1 MGVLKPELIFKSIVP
16 IIMAGILGIYGLIVS
31 VILSG
36 KSKFN
41 PLFNSLLTHSFTI
54 VGAAA
59 GAYTEAMGYK
69 HLASGLCCGLS
80 SLVIILS
87 SYWRIHFRLLV
98 SLSVLLVMQ
107 ESEQTPNKA
116 RSSLVWFWSLS
127 SLRLSVY
134 MVWLSPL
141 SSPKA
146 EQLITFKSYNY
157 KLLSV
162 ISSLYLTINLQII
175 SFTLF
180 Y

>member
-1 MGVLKPELIFKSIVP
+1 
-16 IIMAGILGIYGLIVS
+16 MAGILGIYGLIVS

-41 PLFNSLLTHSFTI
+41 PLFNSLLTHTFLVVT
-54 VGAAA
+54 AA
-59 GAYTEAMGYK
+59 GNTYPEAMGYK

-80 SLVIILS
+80 SLVINFS

-127 SLRLSVY
+127 SLRLSVC
-134 MVWLSPL
+134 MVWLLPL
-141 SSPKA
+141 SCPKA
-146 EQLITFKSYNY
+146 EQYLTYKSCNII
-157 KLLSV
+157 LLSV